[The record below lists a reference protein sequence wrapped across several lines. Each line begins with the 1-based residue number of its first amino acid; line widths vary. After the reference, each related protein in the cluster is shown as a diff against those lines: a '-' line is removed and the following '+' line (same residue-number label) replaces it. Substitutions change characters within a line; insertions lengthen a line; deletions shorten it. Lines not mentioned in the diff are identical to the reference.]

1 MNYEYPLEECLKV
14 IKEYGVKEASA
25 FLLEKSGDI

>member
-14 IKEYGVKEASA
+14 TKEYSAKEASA
-25 FLLEKSGDI
+25 YLLEKSGDI